1 MELQQHDVCEYVDPH
16 CERKCKQRATIR
28 VGDKYGVTVYHACSK
43 DHCNKLVTANF
54 DLNKTIR
61 VSYIDCK
68 PT

>member
-1 MELQQHDVCEYVDPH
+1 MELQRHDVCEYVDPQR
-16 CERKCKQRATIR
+16 ERKCKRRATIR
-28 VGDKYGVTVYHACSK
+28 VEDKYGVTVFHACSK
-43 DHCNKLVTANF
+43 DHCHKLVTANF